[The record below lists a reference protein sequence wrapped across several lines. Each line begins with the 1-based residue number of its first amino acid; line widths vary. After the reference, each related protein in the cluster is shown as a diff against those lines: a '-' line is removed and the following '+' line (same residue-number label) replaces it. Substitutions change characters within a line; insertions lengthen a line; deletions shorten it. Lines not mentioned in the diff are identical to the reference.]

1 MKEIVEWLKR
11 LLGHSFLMKTA
22 LTATFLLVIN
32 FSLPLSFFAEAFAGP
47 KTDIRASIGGP
58 SLPKVRNWW
67 EAIEANIVTARLLC
81 VTFEL
86 GLFIRVYSV
95 AWKERANQIRR
106 FGSKN

>member
-1 MKEIVEWLKR
+1 MPEAKIKRTVKRLKR

-32 FSLPLSFFAEAFAGP
+32 FSLPLSFFLRLLFAGT
-47 KTDIRASIGGP
+47 KTDIHASIG
-58 SLPKVRNWW
+58 SLPKVRNWR

-95 AWKERANQIRR
+95 A
-106 FGSKN
+106 